1 MRRVGVLGLTLL
13 STGCFDYREVALSPS
28 LATGG
33 IVRVEL
39 TDNGTTDLTK
49 ALGPYVTVLEGPVRS
64 TDQDGLTLGVTTLRR
79 RGEGQI
85 DWTGDTVH
93 VAKTDIRYL
102 TQRSQSRSKTA
113 VAVAAVSAIG
123 VALIITIAK
132 ATGLVSG
139 SSNKPPISTP

>member
-1 MRRVGVLGLTLL
+1 MRRAGVLSLTLL
-13 STGCFDYREVALSPS
+13 TTGCFDYREVAVTPS

-49 ALGPYVTVLEGPVRS
+49 SLGPYVTILEGPVRS
-64 TDQDGLTLGVTTLRR
+64 TDQDGLTLGVNTLRR

-85 DWTGDTVH
+85 DWTGDTVRI
-93 VAKTDIRYL
+93 ARTDIRYL
-102 TQRSQSRSKTA
+102 TQRTPSRGKTG
-113 VAVAAVSAIG
+113 VAVATLAAAG
-123 VALIITIAK
+123 VALIVTIAR

-139 SSNKPPISTP
+139 SSNRPPISTP